1 MEQYQNNS
9 NFQITDGKRDVP
21 IDIPEERQG
30 KKPSELRTKKRGL
43 GQKFKDTF
51 IKGDVHEVAQGIF
64 TEYLIPYILDGVTSM
79 AHNFI
84 DGMLTGETVGYYA
97 GGGRSGRTNYSGI
110 SKKKKS
116 SSDKLNRTNAA
127 KKSKVMDD
135 VLFDNRAQAELVLRI
150 LRDELED
157 GHHDSVSIADFYD
170 AYEEATGE
178 AIDHE
183 FTEAKYG
190 WYDLD
195 NIPVLRTRDDAG
207 VAYYIKFPKAEPLD

>member
-1 MEQYQNNS
+1 MEYQNNS
-9 NFQITDGKRDVP
+9 NFQITDGKANEVLDEP
-21 IDIPEERQG
+21 K

-51 IKGDVHEVAQGIF
+51 IKGDVHEVANGIV
-64 TEYLIPYILDGVTSM
+64 TEYLIPYILDGITSM

-84 DGMLTGETVGYYA
+84 DGMLTGETVGYYS
-97 GGGRSGRTNYSGI
+97 GGYSRNNGKRTNYSGV
-110 SKKKKS
+110 SKKKSNEKIYRS
-116 SSDKLNRTNAA
+116 NAA
-127 KKSKVMDD
+127 KKTKQMDD
-135 VLFDNRAQAELVLRI
+135 VLFESRAQAELALRI

-157 GHHDSVSIADFYD
+157 GHHDCVSIADFYD

-183 FTEAKYG
+183 FPEAKYG

-195 NIPVLRTRDDAG
+195 NVQVMRTRDEVG
-207 VAYYIKFPKAEPLD
+207 VAYYIKFPKAELLE

>member
-1 MEQYQNNS
+1 MEYQNNS
-9 NFQITDGKRDVP
+9 NFQITDGKAN
-21 IDIPEERQG
+21 DILDEPR

-51 IKGDVHEVAQGIF
+51 IKGDVHDVANGIL
-64 TEYLIPYILDGVTSM
+64 TEYLIPYILDGITSI

-84 DGMLTGETVGYYA
+84 DGMLTGETVGYYYSNSGSSGRHTNYA
-97 GGGRSGRTNYSGI
+97 GRS
-110 SKKKKS
+110 KKKS
-116 SSDKLNRTNAA
+116 SSEKLYRSNAA
-127 KKSKVMDD
+127 KKTKQMDD
-135 VLFDNRAQAELVLRI
+135 VLFDNRAQAELALRI

-157 GHHDSVSIADFYD
+157 GHHDCVSIADFYD

-183 FTEAKYG
+183 FPEAKYG

-195 NIPVLRTRDDAG
+195 NVQVMRTRDDAG
-207 VAYYIKFPKAEPLD
+207 VAYYIKFPKAELLD